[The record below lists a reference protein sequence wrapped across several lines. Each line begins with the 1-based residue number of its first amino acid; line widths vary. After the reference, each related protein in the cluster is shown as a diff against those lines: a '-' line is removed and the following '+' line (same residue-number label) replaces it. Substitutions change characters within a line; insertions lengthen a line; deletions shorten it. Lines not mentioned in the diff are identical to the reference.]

1 MTIFNI
7 DMEKGK
13 NSATEKD
20 IRLLF
25 AKNLKHL
32 REQQHLSQMD
42 LSGLTGITFNFIN
55 SIENC
60 KKWVSPK
67 TIATFASAL
76 NVKPYQFFI
85 DEKLWNA
92 NERDIYLDNISNA
105 FQKWVGEQRQQYPET

>member
-1 MTIFNI
+1 
-7 DMEKGK
+7 MEK
-13 NSATEKD
+13 SESCVSERD

-42 LSGLTGITFNFIN
+42 LSGLSGITFNFIN

-67 TIATFASAL
+67 TIAILASAL
-76 NVKPYQFFI
+76 KVKPHQFFI

-92 NERDIYLDNISNA
+92 NERDIYLDNISDS
-105 FQKWVGEQRQQYPET
+105 FLKWVGEQRAQYPEDNEEL

>member
-1 MTIFNI
+1 MKKS
-7 DMEKGK
+7 E
-13 NSATEKD
+13 NSSNEMD

-32 REQQHLSQMD
+32 REQRHLSQME
-42 LSGLTGITFNFIN
+42 LSSLSGITFNFIN

-67 TIATFASAL
+67 TIATFATAL
-76 NVKPYQFFI
+76 KVKPHQFFI

-92 NERDIYLDNISNA
+92 SERDIYLDNFSNEIL
-105 FQKWVGEQRQQYPET
+105 KWVGEQRAQYLEDEEVKK

>member
-1 MTIFNI
+1 
-7 DMEKGK
+7 MEKSESSASEK
-13 NSATEKD
+13 N

-67 TIATFASAL
+67 TIAILASAL
-76 NVKPYQFFI
+76 NVKPHQFFI
-85 DEKLWNA
+85 DEKLWDA
-92 NERDIYLDNISNA
+92 NERDIYLDSISDA
-105 FQKWVGEQRQQYPET
+105 FQKWVGEQRQQYPENNEK

>member
-1 MTIFNI
+1 
-7 DMEKGK
+7 MEKGK
-13 NSATEKD
+13 NNATEKD

-32 REQQHLSQMD
+32 REQQRLSQME
-42 LSGLTGITFNFIN
+42 LSSLTGITFNFIN

-67 TIATFASAL
+67 TIATLASAL
-76 NVKPYQFFI
+76 NAQPHQFFL

-92 NERDIYLDNISNA
+92 TERNIYLDNFSNEIL
-105 FQKWVGEQRQQYPET
+105 KWVGEQRTQYPEDDDK